1 MSGTGGVPW
10 RRSLVVRLLAVSV
23 LIAVCAI
30 TATAWLAV
38 ETTTRTLRQ
47 EQGRALADDR
57 ALYDSLIAHA
67 ATHTDWAGA
76 ADLLLSGRGDRRITL
91 MTADRQLIAETGAGP
106 SLLRARPSALIDPLD
121 LDLTISGAPGRI
133 DPRVTGPYRLPP
145 EETAQMWKS
154 ARSIQDC
161 IRNRG
166 VEAEIVTLP
175 TGRLAVRGGPAGTCD
190 PGDLRAPT
198 PTEAGPLRELT
209 AATARCA
216 GLPHDGLEIW
226 FDPVGFTLAGAAAD
240 SDQRVRECAFEARKA
255 QLRPYTAPPVLLF
268 VTDPASAEAPPVF
281 DLSTGNTARIAAV
294 TAAVLAVAVLVTVV
308 IGGRLVRPLT
318 RLTEAATRTG
328 GFPVVPVGRADE
340 IGRLAAALNDL
351 DARRVGT
358 EARRREM
365 VGDVAHELRTP
376 LTNIRSWLEAAQDG
390 LAPIDRPLV
399 DLLLDEAVLLQH
411 VIDDLRDLAAAD
423 AGDLRLHPVRCDLRE
438 LLGQVADA
446 HRGTAARAGV
456 TLLVDA
462 PQPRT
467 AVVDPERTR
476 QLIGN
481 LVGNAVRH
489 TPDGGVVTLA
499 LTPGGIE
506 VADTGAGIAP
516 GDLPRVFDR
525 FWRADA
531 SRSRATGGSG
541 LGLTIARKI
550 AQAHGGDLTVRSEP
564 GAGATFTV
572 GGGPYPG

>member
-1 MSGTGGVPW
+1 MTGAAGVPW
-10 RRSLVVRLLAVSV
+10 RRSLVIRLLAASV

-47 EQGRALADDR
+47 EQGRVLADDR
-57 ALYDSLIAHA
+57 ALYDSLIGHA
-67 ATHTDWAGA
+67 ATHPDWTGA
-76 ADLLLSGRGDRRITL
+76 LDLLLDGRADRRITL
-91 MTADRQLIAETGAGP
+91 MTTDRRPIAETEAGP

-121 LDLTISGAPGRI
+121 LDLTISGAPGRV

-145 EETAQMWKS
+145 EETAGMWKS
-154 ARSIQDC
+154 AYAQQDC
-161 IRNRG
+161 MRNRG

-175 TGRLAVRGGPAGTCD
+175 TGRLTVRGDPAGCD
-190 PGDLRAPT
+190 TGQLSGPT
-198 PTEAGPLRELT
+198 PTETGPLRELT

-216 GLPHDGLEIW
+216 GLPHDGTEIW
-226 FDPVGFTLAGAAAD
+226 FDPAGFTLTGAAAD

-255 QLRPYTAPPVLLF
+255 QLRPYVAPAVLLF

-294 TAAVLAVAVLVTVV
+294 TAAVLAVAILVTVV
-308 IGGRLVRPLT
+308 VGGRLVRPLT
-318 RLTEAATRTG
+318 RLAEAATRTG
-328 GFPVVPVGRADE
+328 GFPVVPVGRQDE

-423 AGDLRLHPVRCDLRE
+423 AGDLRLHPVDTDLRL
-438 LLGQVADA
+438 LLGQVVDA
-446 HRGTAARAGV
+446 HRGTATHAGV
-456 TLLVDA
+456 TLHLDA
-462 PQPRT
+462 PQSRP

-481 LVGNAVRH
+481 LVGNAIRH
-489 TPDGGVVTLA
+489 TPAGGAVTLA

-506 VADTGAGIAP
+506 VSDTGTGIAP

-525 FWRADA
+525 FWRADT

-550 AQAHGGDLTVRSEP
+550 AQAHGGDLTVRSGL
-564 GAGATFTV
+564 GAGTTFTV
-572 GGGPYPG
+572 GGGPYPEG